1 MLSIN
6 TNLAGLI
13 AQNSLTSSTDKLN
26 QAIERMT
33 TGFKINH
40 ASDNAANYAIATNM
54 STKINSYQVAEDNVL
69 NGMNMVDTASGI
81 LDEINDRVTRLR
93 YLQEQALNG
102 TYGGESLKA
111 INEEVNSLVDEIERL
126 YQTAEYN
133 GIKMLVD
140 TKEDANG
147 NNYYEQESFAD
158 ENTTF
163 EQLQISASSFNI
175 HSQDGTLLQ
184 TYDVTATNTLQDFL
198 TTLILEGFNANIN
211 NGQILISS
219 NDGKYIT
226 GDLADAFGIETRG
239 TSYVDS
245 TEQSFNNQIPVTTES
260 TTVITEM
267 TTTTTSTTQTST
279 IYSTTTI
286 ETTTT
291 TSTETIT
298 TLYTVSTETL
308 MVSETS
314 PAAYAMR
321 SGASP
326 VSETGTG
333 FMQEITRRDTST
345 MTALSTVD
353 PNTMITEGTYS
364 ISTTEE
370 LVQLAEM
377 VNNGLFFAFLGEV
390 VLADNIDLSSIDNWT
405 PIGSNFQQ
413 GFGGSFD
420 GNGYVI
426 SNLTIN
432 NSSFSTVGLFG
443 YIAGA
448 ISNLGLE
455 NVNITGDTAGGI
467 AACGPDISNCYVS
480 GNINGNSGV
489 GGLIGHIDT
498 DLTITNCR
506 VTGTIIGNSYVG
518 GIIGDAL
525 EGCKITITSCIMEA
539 TVAGNLYVGG
549 LVGNQSTDDL
559 GERLLISN
567 TQVLSESQ
575 SLNGVFLGKSNSEL
589 TVEIIDSTY
598 NSYYDDAG
606 ITLCGGVPSSNITT
620 SNVTAV
626 DPTPPVTYT
635 TAAVDTTLAEL
646 GVSDSTTIVLP
657 NSTVTMSSTQTIE
670 EFLEEIRKDSAVT
683 NAELVDGVLLI
694 TTANASLDLTSGFL
708 SAYNPTQSSSTET
721 NTITTTQT
729 IQVEQVTE
737 TPVTET
743 IWTTTTSETT
753 RTETLTT
760 TNTLPVNGSTTFGEL
775 NQSSLKVTVISDGT
789 KTSISLYDDTT
800 FDDFYLQ
807 LSSLGIDTTINGNSI
822 IFTGQGNS
830 YIDSDNLESLLGL
843 SSVSKTMG
851 TKISNTESETLF
863 AIEKIFGVYAPGKV
877 LLQVGTNANSNS
889 QIQMDVS
896 LKLRGIN
903 QLRDIGNDLDAD
915 YLSLIDDI
923 ISTIDA
929 KQVEFGAIQNR
940 LESALEEIST
950 QYENLVSSRSTIR
963 DADIA
968 EVSSHY
974 IQQQIL
980 QQASATLMA
989 TANQSPAIALQL
1001 I

>member
-93 YLQEQALNG
+93 YLQEQAING

-163 EQLQISASSFNI
+163 EQLQISASSFNV

-184 TYDVTATNTLQDFL
+184 TYDVLETDTLQDFL
-198 TTLILEGFNANIN
+198 TTLTLEGFSANIN

-219 NDGKYIT
+219 NDDKYIT
-226 GDLADAFGIETRG
+226 GDLADALGIETKG

-260 TTVITEM
+260 TTIITEM
-267 TTTTTSTTQTST
+267 TTTTTSTTN
-279 IYSTTTI
+279 TTTLY
-286 ETTTT
+286 ETTTVDTTTT

-308 MVSETS
+308 MVSDTS

-321 SGASP
+321 SGVAPAS
-326 VSETGTG
+326 GTG

-353 PNTMITEGTYS
+353 PNSMIIEGTYS

-377 VNNGLFFAFLGEV
+377 TNNGLFFAFLGEV

-443 YIAGA
+443 YITGNF
-448 ISNLGLE
+448 SNLGLE

-467 AACGPDISNCYVS
+467 AGLASGIVMSNCYVS
-480 GNINGNSGV
+480 GNINGNLSV
-489 GGLIGHIDT
+489 GGLIGWIET
-498 DLTITNCR
+498 ISTITNCN
-506 VTGTIIGNSYVG
+506 VTGTIGGSSSVGGLIGNVT
-518 GIIGDAL
+518 
-525 EGCKITITSCIMEA
+525 EGTNITITSCIMEA
-539 TVAGNLYVGG
+539 TVSGNENVGG
-549 LVGNQSTDDL
+549 LVGHYETDWS
-559 GERLLISN
+559 ERFVVSN
-567 TQVLSESQ
+567 TQVLSKSP
-575 SLNGVFLGKSNSEL
+575 SLNGVFLGKSDSEL

-635 TAAVDTTLAEL
+635 TATVDTTLAEL
-646 GVSDSTTIVLP
+646 GVSGSTTIVLP

-789 KTSISLYDDTT
+789 KSFVTLRADTT
-800 FDDFYLQ
+800 FDDFYSEL
-807 LSSLGIDTTINGNSI
+807 LSLGIETTTDGNTI
-822 IFTGQGNS
+822 TFTGQGDS
-830 YIDSDNLESLLGL
+830 YIDSDNLENLLGL
-843 SSVSKTMG
+843 SSVTKTMG

-903 QLRDIGNDLDAD
+903 QLRDIGSDLEAD

-989 TANQSPAIALQL
+989 TANQAPAIALQL